1 MGSPIHLPFQ
11 ITICG
16 LDELALHNEA
26 RVSHVLSIMDPDWP
40 VPEVF
45 GTYGEHEKLELRFH
59 DIIEDQP
66 GMTPPLASHVDELL
80 AFGRGLDR
88 EAGGHLLVHCHAG
101 ISRSSAS
108 MALLVAQALPAADP
122 AVIFAELLRIR
133 PKIWPNLRIIEMGDA
148 ALGRGGAMVAAVPRI
163 YRHQIDLRPYLADLF
178 RASGRGREVALALR
192 KEGSSF
198 SEEKEAKRL

>member
-1 MGSPIHLPFQ
+1 MEPSIKIPFQ

-16 LDELALHNEA
+16 LDELALHSDA

-66 GMTPPLASHVDELL
+66 GMMPPLRHQVDDLL
-80 AFGRGLDR
+80 AFGRDLDL
-88 EAGGHLLVHCHAG
+88 EQGGHLLVHCHAG

-108 MALLVAQALPAADP
+108 MALLVAQALPEQDP
-122 AVIFAELLRIR
+122 AVIFAELLRVR

-163 YRHQIDLRPYLADLF
+163 YRHQIDLRPELAEMF
-178 RASGRGREVALALR
+178 RMSGRGREVEAALAV
-192 KEGSSF
+192 
-198 SEEKEAKRL
+198 EKEAIAS

>member
-1 MGSPIHLPFQ
+1 MQIPFQ

-16 LDELALHNEA
+16 LDELALHSDA

-66 GMTPPLASHVDELL
+66 GMTPPQRAQVDELL
-80 AFGRGLDR
+80 AFGRDLDR
-88 EAGGHLLVHCHAG
+88 EEGAHLLVHCHAG

-108 MALLVAQALPAADP
+108 MALLVAQALPDVHAA
-122 AVIFAELLRIR
+122 AIFAELLRIR

-148 ALGRGGAMVAAVPRI
+148 ALGRGGALVAAVPRI
-163 YRHQIDLRPYLADLF
+163 YRHQIDLRPQLAEVF
-178 RASGRGREVALALR
+178 RATGRGREVDAALA
-192 KEGSSF
+192 
-198 SEEKEAKRL
+198 AAA